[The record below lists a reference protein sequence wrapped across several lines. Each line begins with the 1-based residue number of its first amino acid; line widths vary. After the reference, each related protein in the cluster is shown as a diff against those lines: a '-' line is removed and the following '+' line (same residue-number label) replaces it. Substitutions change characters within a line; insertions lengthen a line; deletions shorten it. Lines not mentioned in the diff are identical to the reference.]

1 MRSLPDPEYAMASW
15 EYRAWVKETAAPEC
29 GRTPTSETQVLAQ
42 SEKTK
47 IRGPIASSNNFD
59 KSATAVILRAHEKNR
74 LSC

>member
-47 IRGPIASSNNFD
+47 IREQCASSNNFD
-59 KSATAVILRAHEKNR
+59 KFETAVILRAHER
-74 LSC
+74 HPLSY